1 MSKSCK
7 SCGNYVDCQG
17 RDTACKISERRRV
30 AWIPKPS
37 DVLEKEFDKF
47 LKFVNHIDGLD
58 KYTLMRLAFKA
69 GVKVG
74 VGNK

>member
-17 RDTACKISERRRV
+17 RDLACKINGRRL

-37 DVLEKEFDKF
+37 DVLEKEFNKF
-47 LKFVNHIDGLD
+47 LKVVNNNNLD
-58 KYTLMRLAFKA
+58 QHALMRLAFKA
-69 GVKVG
+69 GIKVG
-74 VGNK
+74 IASK

>member
-1 MSKSCK
+1 
-7 SCGNYVDCQG
+7 
-17 RDTACKISERRRV
+17 V